1 MMWVNITYSVDRG
14 WPVSP
19 SFSNLTY
26 TLALQDSEETSIPV
40 TVTVPPGASATDAAI
55 FSAAFD
61 QTNDMIFASGQTGNR
76 TAQIQIRQ
84 VYSTAA
90 SFTNGMNTATAT
102 QGEDASFNVTVQNNG
117 NGDAEYDAEVTN
129 AGDLRPNDVV
139 VEGTTPGVAPE
150 GANVE
155 IRVTLH
161 ANPAAIPGTYVVQ
174 IRVLATGAGE
184 DPPAGAYA
192 DLTGTL
198 NVETAEQPPSNNNT
212 TEPPPPSNN
221 NTTVPPG
228 GNPPPP
234 PDILS
239 MFGVFITSPVGGMVA
254 GIAALIAVILVI
266 SLRTHRK
273 KVRKRKELLERARD
287 RRRRVAAG
295 ASATPGKA
303 AGPGPPARRGA
314 VVRPVARSSAGPVS
328 RPGTQDLKRRGPN

>member
-1 MMWVNITYSVDRG
+1 
-14 WPVSP
+14 
-19 SFSNLTY
+19 
-26 TLALQDSEETSIPV
+26 
-40 TVTVPPGASATDAAI
+40 
-55 FSAAFD
+55 
-61 QTNDMIFASGQTGNR
+61 MIFASGQTGNR
-76 TAQIQIRQ
+76 TAQIQLRQ